1 MATNF
6 LKYCTGSADRMASVV
21 GVSGVECTA
30 GVGRMC
36 IRPGEGAAGTEPRGS
51 GLRISF

>member
-6 LKYCTGSADRMASVV
+6 LKYCTGSVDSMALAVC
-21 GVSGVECTA
+21 VSGVECAA

-36 IRPGEGAAGTEPRGS
+36 IRSGEGAAGSEPRGS